1 VLRAVSADRAGTDVL
16 LQNRFKTIYANST
29 VTVTQDYSFNLFAYA
44 AQHPDKVLIREIPDL
59 DSLKRVF
66 FVPTARRRDGEGFLA
81 ETATFVGLQVAVG
94 EEELLVYLAEV
105 SGINDGG
112 LGR

>member
-1 VLRAVSADRAGTDVL
+1 MLRAVSADRAGTDVL